1 MFLVKTYILLIEL
14 FDNYQYTGSLL
25 YLKERRAIYMTIVL
39 ISLLL
44 LTLICSKY
52 LLAMYFLAKTY
63 KQQ

>member
-1 MFLVKTYILLIEL
+1 MLLVKTHILLIEL
-14 FDNYQYTGSLL
+14 LGNYQDTGSLL
-25 YLKERRAIYMTIVL
+25 YFNERRAIYMTIVL